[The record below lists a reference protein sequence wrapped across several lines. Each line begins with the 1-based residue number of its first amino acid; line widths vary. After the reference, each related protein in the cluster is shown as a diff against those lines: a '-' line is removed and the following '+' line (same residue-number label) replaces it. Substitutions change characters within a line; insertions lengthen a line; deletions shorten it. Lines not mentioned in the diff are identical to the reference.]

1 MSNTLFLVLL
11 TLIGGVAVTLQSQ
24 MMGVVDRNVGTMP
37 SVLFTYGTGA
47 ILMGILYLVV
57 RPDGNIGNVASQ
69 PAFTWFSGVMG
80 LIIIGTI
87 GYTVP
92 RLGLGAALTL
102 FVAFQLIA
110 AVVIDHF
117 GWLGA
122 EQSSVSVTK
131 IVGILVLM
139 FGTWL
144 VVKQ

>member
-11 TLIGGVAVTLQSQ
+11 TLVGGVAVTLQSQ
-24 MMGVVDRNVGTMP
+24 MMGVVDRNVGTLP
-37 SVLFTYGTGA
+37 SVLFTYGSGA
-47 ILMGILYLVV
+47 ILVGLIYLVA
-57 RPDGNIGNVASQ
+57 RPGSLGEVASQ

-122 EQSSVSVTK
+122 AQSSVSVTK
-131 IVGILVLM
+131 IIGILVLM